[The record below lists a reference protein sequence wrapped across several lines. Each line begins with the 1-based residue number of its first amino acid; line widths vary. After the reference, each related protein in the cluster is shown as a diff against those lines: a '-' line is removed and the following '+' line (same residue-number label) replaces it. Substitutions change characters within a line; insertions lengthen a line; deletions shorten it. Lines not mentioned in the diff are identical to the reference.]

1 VDSLDA
7 GDELHVGGATEAMD
21 NFVVVDDEVLV
32 MTFEDQLPNVL
43 VDEDVSK
50 IEVRKVKLIVWFWID
65 RKTLLAA
72 IKVTRLIL
80 SFQWGV
86 SLVYDRKMAN
96 LVVRLARA
104 PQQSHEDIL
113 RQQNGKISLLSA

>member
-1 VDSLDA
+1 MDSLDA

-72 IKVTRLIL
+72 IKVTCLVL

-113 RQQNGKISLLSA
+113 

>member
-1 VDSLDA
+1 MDSLDA